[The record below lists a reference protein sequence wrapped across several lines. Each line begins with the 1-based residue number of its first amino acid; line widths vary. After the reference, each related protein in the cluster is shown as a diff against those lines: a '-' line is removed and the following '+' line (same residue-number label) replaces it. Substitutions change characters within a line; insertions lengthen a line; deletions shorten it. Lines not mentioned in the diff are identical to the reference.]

1 MTANA
6 EVRKAL
12 ALGTQAVQEVRA
24 CAAQEM
30 RRAVHAAVQQE
41 RASCAEK
48 QRERERQIVERL
60 NEVAEREKRIS
71 VEQAIKETEERL
83 RHSTGGW
90 MTWSLPR
97 WYGASSSGDPSHERM
112 LRMADSLN
120 LQLVRKELHAME
132 QELSSMRNEFARAR
146 ALAVQEAVEA
156 TLLECEKATVE
167 LVQKTRRE
175 AQAECEQVKEK
186 C

>member
-1 MTANA
+1 MPPISTNA

-30 RRAVHAAVQQE
+30 RRAVQAAVQQE

-60 NEVAEREKRIS
+60 NEEKRIS

-97 WYGASSSGDPSHERM
+97 WYGASSSGDASHERM

-132 QELSSMRNEFARAR
+132 QELSSMRNDFSRAR